1 MNQKIRL
8 TVLALSMFVILMLG
22 SVASAYA
29 NGTGNSSGTIN
40 VVTQCTLSSPE
51 LWDAGWSIDKNET
64 QLTVNTEYRVNFT
77 LSDKDGMDD
86 IQNAY
91 VKIWDSDDAVSEEND
106 TDSENAHYTLCWN
119 ATHGTWACLG
129 PDPAFY
135 KSGDGSNSSENTQYL
150 FYVNFDLSK
159 VALYSNDGPSYTG
172 WKITINATDGT
183 HWDVLTQC
191 LGFGVAEYMAMSGLA
206 ATHQWTSVI
215 APSNDQP
222 LDDPAAYLS
231 FTVIANRVWNA
242 TAKSNATTAHVP
254 GLGYTL
260 GIGNVTQNSVD
271 TAGTST
277 ALSTSEAI
285 IGKDGASP
293 LDAQSVPASETGTAC
308 KIYLW
313 VDIPDGLAPGA
324 YVYTLTVT
332 VQKDA

>member
-1 MNQKIRL
+1 MKTNRL
-8 TVLALSMFVILMLG
+8 LSVLVLTMCLG
-22 SVASAYA
+22 LAMATMGSAY
-29 NGTGNSSGTIN
+29 GGSNSDGTIN
-40 VVTQCTLSSPE
+40 VVTECTITAPGLCHSDGSE
-51 LWDAGWSIDKNET
+51 DLNKT
-64 QLTVNTEYRVNFT
+64 QLTVDTEYRVNFT

-91 VKIWDSDDAVSEEND
+91 VKIWDTATSTEDGTDDEN
-106 TDSENAHYTLCWN
+106 NHYTLWWN
-119 ATHGTWACLG
+119 ATHGAWACLG

-135 KSGDGSNSSENTQYL
+135 KSGDGSNSSGSTQYL

-183 HWDVLTQC
+183 HSSTKHQC

-215 APSNDQP
+215 APSTDQP
-222 LDDPAAYLS
+222 LQDPAAYLS

-260 GIGNVTQNSVD
+260 GIGNVTFYDSDV
-271 TAGTST
+271 AGSST
-277 ALSTSEAI
+277 PLSTSEQV
-285 IGKDGASP
+285 IGT
-293 LDAQSVPASETGTAC
+293 LDAQLVPASETGTAC